1 MDFAPRIVAWQRS
14 HGRHDLPWQNTRD
27 PYRIWL
33 SEIMLQQTQVSTVI
47 PYYERFLQRFP
58 DLAALAAAEQDEVM
72 PYWAGLGYYARARNL
87 HRCAQEIVRDWGGR
101 FPPDAASIA
110 TLPGIGRSTAAAI
123 AAFAH
128 GETAPIMDGNV
139 KRVFTRHFGIA
150 GDPSK
155 RDVETRL
162 WTLAEEQVAT
172 APAHAAILAVVAA
185 TGGDSG
191 AAPSHGDA
199 GPAEDAIGASPD
211 TAGTSAADP
220 VASYMA
226 SYTQGLMDLGATLCT
241 RGKPDC
247 PRCPVQ
253 ATCVARIEGR
263 QAELPTPKVRKAS
276 PERSTGMLVLRH
288 QGRILLQQRPAPGI
302 WGGLWS
308 LPEFDPALDPAT
320 ACKALGAQPGDVSE
334 LAAFAHTFTHFRLH
348 VRPWFVT
355 LKEAPSATSGSPA
368 SPKAPRARATAAT
381 AAAAPQAA
389 PGMPQRWVD
398 EAELAHVALPAPVRK
413 LLDGLFAAGLPH
425 MLPA

>member
-1 MDFAPRIVAWQRS
+1 MNFAPRIVAWQRR

-47 PYYERFLQRFP
+47 PYYQRFLERFP
-58 DLAALAAAEQDEVM
+58 DLAALAAADQDEVM

-87 HRCAQEIVRDWGGR
+87 HRCAQEIVRDWNGR
-101 FPPDAASIA
+101 FPPDAAGIA

-123 AAFAH
+123 AAFAY
-128 GETAPIMDGNV
+128 GETSPIMDGNV

-155 RDVETRL
+155 REVETRL

-172 APAHAAILAVVAA
+172 ARADAAILAAVASAAAA
-185 TGGDSG
+185 T
-191 AAPSHGDA
+191 P
-199 GPAEDAIGASPD
+199 EE
-211 TAGTSAADP
+211 DP
-220 VASYMA
+220 VAACMVNYMA

-247 PRCPVQ
+247 ARCPVQ

-263 QAELPTPKVRKAS
+263 QAELPTPKARKAT

-288 QGRILLQQRPAPGI
+288 GGRVLLQQRPSPGI

-308 LPEFDPALDPAT
+308 LPEFDPAQGAAT
-320 ACKALGAQPGDVSE
+320 ACETLGAQAGDLCE

-348 VRPWFVT
+348 VRPWLVT
-355 LKEAPSATSGSPA
+355 LRQAPATV
-368 SPKAPRARATAAT
+368 AA
-381 AAAAPQAA
+381 
-389 PGMPQRWVD
+389 PQRWVD
-398 EAELAHVALPAPVRK
+398 EAELAQVALPAPVRK

>member
-1 MDFAPRIVAWQRS
+1 MTPMNFAPRIVTWQRS

-47 PYYERFLQRFP
+47 PYYGRFLQRFP
-58 DLAALAAAEQDEVM
+58 DLATLAAAEQDEVM

-101 FPPDAASIA
+101 FPPDATGIA

-123 AAFAH
+123 AAFAY
-128 GETAPIMDGNV
+128 GETSPIMDGNV

-162 WTLAEEQVAT
+162 WTLAEQEVAS
-172 APAHAAILAVVAA
+172 APADAAILAVVAA
-185 TGGDSG
+185 AGSG
-191 AAPSHGDA
+191 AVPASTLAKGATATSHAGQAP
-199 GPAEDAIGASPD
+199 
-211 TAGTSAADP
+211 AADP
-220 VASYMA
+220 VAGYMA

-247 PRCPVQ
+247 PCCPVQ

-288 QGRILLQQRPAPGI
+288 EGRVLLQQRPSPGI

-308 LPEFDPALDPAT
+308 LPEFDPALDAAT
-320 ACKALGAQPGDVSE
+320 ACQALGAQPANVSE

-355 LKEAPSATSGSPA
+355 LKKAPSAADGA
-368 SPKAPRARATAAT
+368 LPR
-381 AAAAPQAA
+381 
-389 PGMPQRWVD
+389 RWVD

-413 LLDGLFAAGLPH
+413 LLDGLFAAGLPG